1 MSDPPLSLGGSE
13 RNQHLKINY
22 RRFKTNALFCYQL
35 FQRCPFT
42 VEYIQ
47 VENSTQTETE
57 SCALVCSQ
65 YVFQNNRVFSIIKHD
80 YARKKSNEENTT
92 NFRYHLLFLF

>member
-22 RRFKTNALFCYQL
+22 RRFKNNALFGYQL
-35 FQRCPFT
+35 FQRIYSLI

-47 VENSTQTETE
+47 VENSIQTETE
-57 SCALVCSQ
+57 NCVLVCSQ
-65 YVFQNNRVFSIIKHD
+65 YAFQNNSFFLLIVITP
-80 YARKKSNEENTT
+80 EN
-92 NFRYHLLFLF
+92 